1 MDDLKAPQPTDE
13 EKARVRQY
21 LREQRAA
28 LRGPVTPVIT
38 IFVRHN
44 PDCKYAGD
52 EFCKR
57 CNCRK
62 HLRWSLGGKQH
73 RKQAG
78 TRSWTEAEEIK
89 RRLEAQLRGDPVKV
103 ETRATSLRS
112 ALDSFIN
119 SKEGQGISPDVVE
132 RSRRGRELDRF
143 AALAEEH
150 GSARA
155 TARIRDTGG
164 RWRNWSGSQVLADRD
179 TSVELRLFCDDVSDM
194 RRNRAWCSDFVTKPF
209 LP

>member
-89 RRLEAQLRGDPVKV
+89 RRLEAQLLGDPVKV

-112 ALDSFIN
+112 ALDSF
-119 SKEGQGISPDVVE
+119 STAKKGKEFPRTLWKGTGASWTASPRLLKSTDPRGLPPASETLAGAGGI
-132 RSRRGRELDRF
+132 GRDLK
-143 AALAEEH
+143 
-150 GSARA
+150 S
-155 TARIRDTGG
+155 
-164 RWRNWSGSQVLADRD
+164 
-179 TSVELRLFCDDVSDM
+179 
-194 RRNRAWCSDFVTKPF
+194 
-209 LP
+209 